1 MPLPRLHTLL
11 LLAALTG
18 CATQPASVFD
28 PPAPARVAIV
38 PLVTT
43 PQPPLVNP
51 LAHSPRAAE
60 TRAVVAAAEQQQRV
74 AQQKV
79 PGYQD
84 RERLLAQAQ
93 QAAREGNNPRAQSLA
108 RQAQGRASAAVVAQ
122 QTREAA
128 ALLKA
133 LYDTTGLSD
142 AQLASL
148 RAAET
153 QLVRGENSSALQK
166 LRGIKA
172 VAEKPRPY
180 RIRRGDTL
188 SAIAARENVYGNSLL
203 WPLLWEAN
211 KDTIPDPN
219 RLRAGAT
226 LKIRPSPSV
235 EQVVQAIQT
244 ARQYPSRVRIGK
256 VKTLP
261 KK

>member
-1 MPLPRLHTLL
+1 MHMHRLATPL
-11 LLAALTG
+11 LLALLAG

-28 PPAPARVAIV
+28 PPAPTRVAIV
-38 PLVTT
+38 PLVTAA
-43 PQPPLVNP
+43 PPLVNP

-60 TRAVVAAAEQQQRV
+60 TRAAVAAAEQQQRV

-79 PGYQD
+79 PGYRD
-84 RERLLAQAQ
+84 RDRLLTQAQ

-108 RQAQGRASAAVVAQ
+108 RQAQGRASAAVAAQ
-122 QTREAA
+122 QTLEAA
-128 ALLKA
+128 TLLKA

-148 RAAET
+148 RAAEA
-153 QLVRGENSSALQK
+153 QLVRGENGTALTT

-172 VAEKPRPY
+172 VTENPRPY

-188 SAIAARENVYGNSLL
+188 SAIAARETVYGNSLL

-211 KDTIPDPN
+211 RDTIPDPD
-219 RLRAGAT
+219 RLRAGAL
-226 LKIRPSPSV
+226 LKIRPSPTV
-235 EQVVQAIQT
+235 QQVVAAIAT
-244 ARQYPSRVRIGK
+244 ARQYPSRVRVGK

-261 KK
+261 RR